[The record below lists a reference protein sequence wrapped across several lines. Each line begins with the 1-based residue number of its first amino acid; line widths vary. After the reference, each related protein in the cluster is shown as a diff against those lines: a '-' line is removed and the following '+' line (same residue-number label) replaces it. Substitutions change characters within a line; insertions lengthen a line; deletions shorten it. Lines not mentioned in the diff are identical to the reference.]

1 MTVSGYNQE
10 VDLPGKRVKMSP
22 LQRAIYQFFLLHP
35 EGVRLVDLRDAHHLE
50 VLSRLYRVMAIQGT
64 PREQDETIRN
74 VVLDVDGKLQQHLSR
89 IRRAFREALGI
100 EEAKLYYIQGKP
112 AEGYAIALPREHV
125 KWTDRDKR
133 LVACSHPME
142 M

>member
-1 MTVSGYNQE
+1 M
-10 VDLPGKRVKMSP
+10 
-22 LQRAIYQFFLLHP
+22 
-35 EGVRLVDLRDAHHLE
+35 
-50 VLSRLYRVMAIQGT
+50 
-64 PREQDETIRN
+64 
-74 VVLDVDGKLQQHLSR
+74 VLDVDGKLQQHLSR
-89 IRRAFREALGI
+89 IRRAFREALGK

-133 LVACSHPME
+133 PVMCSHPME